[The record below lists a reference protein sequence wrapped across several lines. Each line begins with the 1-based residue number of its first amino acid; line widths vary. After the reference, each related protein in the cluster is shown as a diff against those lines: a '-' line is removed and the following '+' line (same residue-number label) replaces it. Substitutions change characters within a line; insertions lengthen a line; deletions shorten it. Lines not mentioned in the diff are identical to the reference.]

1 MRFAALL
8 VIVVCLQ
15 LPAGAQKRDSL
26 SGKSLN
32 FFTPSPVFNKQ
43 RLNLVIGT
51 EIAGS
56 LGSLIVLDQ
65 LWYANYPRSPLHLFN
80 DNDEWLGM
88 DKFGHSQTGYSVG
101 QSGYKALRWAGVNER
116 KSLMWG
122 GSLGFMYLT
131 VIEIMDGFSSEWG
144 FSPGDF
150 AADAGG
156 AALFIGEQLLWKEQR
171 IAYKWSFMPSPYA
184 QYRPNLLGKNLS
196 QQWLK
201 DYNGQTYWFS
211 VNIAS
216 FLPETT
222 KFPQWLNIAVGYGA
236 DGMTGGSS
244 NPLLAKTAT
253 SNGQLVP
260 IPYFERRSQYYLS
273 LDIDLTKIKTKHK
286 FLKTVFNTFGFL
298 KVPAP
303 TLEFTPGKRTYF
315 HWLYF

>member
-1 MRFAALL
+1 MRLAWLLIFTSIIQLSAA
-8 VIVVCLQ
+8 
-15 LPAGAQKRDSL
+15 AQNDSSFRKRQA
-26 SGKSLN
+26 LN
-32 FFTPSPVFNKQ
+32 FFQPSPDFNKQ
-43 RLNLVIGT
+43 RLAIVVGTEAVGAIGSLVI
-51 EIAGS
+51 
-56 LGSLIVLDQ
+56 LDQ
-65 LWYANYPRSPLHLFN
+65 LWYANYPHSAFHLFN

-101 QSGYKALRWAGVNER
+101 QSGYKALRWAGVNEK
-116 KSLMWG
+116 KSLLWG
-122 GSLGFMYLT
+122 GTLGFMYLT
-131 VIEIMDGFSSEWG
+131 VIEVMDGLSAQWG

-150 AADAGG
+150 VADAGG

-184 QYRPNLLGKNLS
+184 QYRPNLLGKDLS

-216 FLPETT
+216 FLPETK
-222 KFPQWLNIAVGYGA
+222 KFPQWLNLAIGYGA

-244 NPLLAKTAT
+244 NPTIVNGKT
-253 SNGQLVP
+253 
-260 IPYFERRSQYYLS
+260 IPTFERRSQYYLS
-273 LDIDLTKIKTKHK
+273 LDFDLTKIKTKHR

-298 KVPAP
+298 KIPAP
-303 TLEFTPGKRTYF
+303 TVEFTPGKGTYF